1 MGAHDRLLAEAHL
14 ARAEFLADILIGP
27 IDFVKRPA
35 HAGAASVPTRHRRL
49 HLILAR
55 MTQAIAVQKLGPRH
69 RGDIAR
75 HLIRLPA
82 EDRRLRFGQPTRDV
96 GIERYVGDIDF
107 ARDRVFAI
115 YAEDQALAGV
125 AHLALDSHE
134 PHAELGLS
142 VDTAFRGRGCGAALL
157 SRGVLHA
164 ANQGYGALYLHC
176 LSENSVMV
184 RLAARAGL
192 KTVVAAGEA
201 NARITLN
208 HAHGGALREAMEE
221 QFALVDYLLKQQVLL
236 IGRRTAAPQSPGKLL
251 VDEMA
256 AR

>member
-69 RGDIAR
+69 R
-75 HLIRLPA
+75 
-82 EDRRLRFGQPTRDV
+82 
-96 GIERYVGDIDF
+96 GDIDF